1 MINFFMRKITLLHI
15 VCLFLV
21 DILFAQDFG
30 SFSDPRN
37 GKVYKTVKIG
47 NQTWMTEN
55 LNVGRF
61 MNGDSILEC
70 KTNDEWSK
78 AAENKQ
84 PAWCYYDNDPKNGD
98 KYGRLYNW
106 YAIFDSRKIAPY
118 GWHVSSDKEWKV
130 LTLLLGDI
138 KKAGGK
144 LKSKD
149 SWSNHSFVSCTSC
162 MSSRTIN
169 NEYKSCSVCK
179 NERVVYV
186 AVAGNGTNS
195 TGFTALPGGYRNSD
209 GTFDSVQERSF
220 WWTASETGI
229 EGESFSPGTAWG
241 VWIRDISNFDHSIS
255 RYATD
260 KNQGYYIRCIKN

>member
-1 MINFFMRKITLLHI
+1 MRKIILLHI
-15 VCLFLV
+15 VGLLLV
-21 DILFAQDFG
+21 NILFAQDFTL
-30 SFSDPRN
+30 FSDPRN
-37 GKVYKTVKIG
+37 GKAYKSIKIG
-47 NQTWMTEN
+47 SQTWMTEN

-70 KTNDEWSK
+70 KTYGEWRK

-84 PAWCYYDNDPKNGD
+84 PAWCYYDNDPENGE

-106 YAIFDSRKIAPY
+106 YTILDSRKIAPY
-118 GWHVSSDKEWKV
+118 GWHVPSDKEWKA
-130 LTLLLGDI
+130 LIFFLGDE
-138 KKAGGK
+138 KKAGEK

-149 SWSNHSFVSCTSC
+149 SWNTHSFVSCISC
-162 MSSRTIN
+162 MNSRN
-169 NEYKSCSVCK
+169 QKNEYKSCNVCK

-209 GTFDSVQERSF
+209 GTFDGVQERSF

-229 EGESFSPGTAWG
+229 EGESFLPGEAWG
-241 VWIRDISNFDHSIS
+241 AWMRDISNFDHTIR